1 MPPSAPPPPSS
12 LQNIQDQYAETC
24 NFVPLRFTAA
34 TFGALTAP
42 LFFLIMRAWGGS
54 VRAAVFAACLFMF
67 DNLNLIES
75 RLILVDSQLIF
86 WVAAALLVGL
96 RWWSA
101 LNEDLT
107 SELTGEGPRLS
118 VADRAVW
125 CVLVGVCC
133 ANAFSVKWTGLATPG
148 LIAVESFTAVFFLK
162 RAVPWLDLLGV
173 AGVAFCTYGA

>member
-1 MPPSAPPPPSS
+1 M

-75 RLILVDSQLIF
+75 RLVLIGRALD
-86 WVAAALLVGL
+86 VAALG
-96 RWWSA
+96 RGFSA
-101 LNEDLT
+101 C
-107 SELTGEGPRLS
+107 
-118 VADRAVW
+118 ADE
-125 CVLVGVCC
+125 
-133 ANAFSVKWTGLATPG
+133 NGLAPTTE
-148 LIAVESFTAVFFLK
+148 L
-162 RAVPWLDLLGV
+162 
-173 AGVAFCTYGA
+173 